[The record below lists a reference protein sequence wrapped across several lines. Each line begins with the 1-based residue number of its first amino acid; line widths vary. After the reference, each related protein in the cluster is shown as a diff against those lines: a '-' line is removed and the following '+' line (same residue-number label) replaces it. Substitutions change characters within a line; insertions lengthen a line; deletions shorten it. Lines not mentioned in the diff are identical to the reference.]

1 MDQVLREQIRQLAES
16 NGLNPAAMESLF
28 QSGELPNE
36 VQEAIAAVLGDVE
49 LFDKALSGLDK

>member
-1 MDQVLREQIRQLAES
+1 MDEALREQIRQLAES
-16 NGLNPAAMESLF
+16 NGLDPAALEPLF
-28 QSGELPNE
+28 QSGEVPDE